1 MYAYTWVAGTMET
14 IRKNDEDR
22 CNVCIYMC
30 GDEIF
35 LLEKVRSATILV
47 YILNFAD
54 MYVEKIYKCLVKGV
68 ENDID

>member
-1 MYAYTWVAGTMET
+1 
-14 IRKNDEDR
+14 
-22 CNVCIYMC
+22 MC
-30 GDEIF
+30 GDKIF

-68 ENDID
+68 ENDIDQIPKEDLKKSKYQVTYYNCDT

>member
-1 MYAYTWVAGTMET
+1 MH
-14 IRKNDEDR
+14 IRGLPVEWYHKKEAIEG